1 MSSPSPNLPRGVQA
15 LLFESAERRRRVEDS
30 VVQTLSDAGF
40 RETILPVLDFA
51 SPYDGVTAEGDERLY
66 RFVDRGG
73 ELLALRAD
81 FTPMAAR
88 VVAPRLADLPMPVA
102 LFYRGDVVRDEPS
115 GLGRPREFAQ
125 VGAELYGEASFEA
138 DLRML
143 RALLDAAA
151 EVPAGRLCLTLGWAG
166 LLPAILS
173 AIAPGLVR
181 GKSGAL
187 DLALADAR
195 VRRVGRLDER
205 LRSAGAGAAQAEEV
219 ASALLAGFD
228 PASPLFDLPVLAETA
243 RSLGAATRTAR
254 EAKPGLDVVVD
265 LAGTPT
271 APYYTGLTFAL
282 HASGTGGSLGG
293 GGRYD
298 GLLGRFGPEAPAV
311 GFCIGL
317 EALASAIEVTD
328 SGAGATPRPFRI
340 ATGKG
345 RLLGRTLDLLRAA
358 GVDFP
363 EADGRKLLL
372 PDRSGRFELLLLK
385 DDDVPTYVAFGGADA
400 GVVGSDRI
408 EESGEEV
415 CEPLE
420 LPYGACRLAL
430 IGREGEEF
438 RPNGHPVRVGTKYR
452 RVAERFFDARKI
464 PHEVVPLAG
473 SVELA
478 AALKLTD
485 VVVDLIETGS
495 TMAAHGLV
503 ELETILPSRATF
515 IVGSRAL
522 VERRAEVAGLVS
534 RLSAKVADV
543 ARGAKEAKEAKG
555 GKEAMVV
562 RAAESC

>member
-1 MSSPSPNLPRGVQA
+1 MSNPPTPNLPRGVQA
-15 LLFESAERRRRVEDS
+15 LLFDSAERRRRVEDA
-30 VVQTLSDAGF
+30 VVRALSEAGF

-51 SPYDGVTAEGDERLY
+51 SPYEGVTAEGDERLY

-88 VVAPRLADLPMPVA
+88 VVAPRLAGLPMPVA
-102 LFYRGDVVRDEPS
+102 FFYRGDVVRDEPS
-115 GLGRPREFAQ
+115 GVGRPREFAQ
-125 VGAELYGEASFEA
+125 VGAELYGEPAFAA

-143 RALLDAAA
+143 RALLDAASA
-151 EVPAGRLCLTLGWAG
+151 VPADRLCLTLGWAG
-166 LLPAILS
+166 LLPALL
-173 AIAPGLVR
+173 AAVAPGLVNR
-181 GKSGAL
+181 KKSAL
-187 DLALADAR
+187 DAALADAR
-195 VRRVGRLDER
+195 ARRVGRLSER
-205 LRSAGAGAAQAEEV
+205 LAAAGASSDAAEEV
-219 ASALLAGFD
+219 GRAVLAGFD
-228 PASPLFDLPVLAETA
+228 PASRLFDLPVLAEAA
-243 RSLGAATRTAR
+243 RSLAAAAAAAR
-254 EAKPGLDVVVD
+254 EARPGIEVVVD
-265 LAGTPT
+265 LAGTPL

-282 HASGTGGSLGG
+282 DAKGGGGSVAA

-298 GLLGRFGPEAPAV
+298 GLLGRFGPPAPAV
-311 GFCIGL
+311 GFCVGL
-317 EALASAIEVTD
+317 EALTTAVESAGE
-328 SGAGATPRPFRI
+328 SPAALRPFRI

-345 RLLGRTLDLLRAA
+345 RLLSRTLELLRAA

-363 EADGRKLLL
+363 EGDARRLLL

-420 LPYGACRLAL
+420 LPFGACRLAL
-430 IGREGEEF
+430 IGRAGEEF
-438 RPNGHPVRVGTKYR
+438 RPNGHPVRVGTKYAR
-452 RVAERFFDARKI
+452 LAARFFDARKV

-478 AALKLTD
+478 AALRLTD

-503 ELETILPSRATF
+503 EIETILPSRATF

-522 VERRAEVAGLVS
+522 VDRRGD
-534 RLSAKVADV
+534 VADLV
-543 ARGAKEAKEAKG
+543 ARLAAK
-555 GKEAMVV
+555 
-562 RAAESC
+562 AERPC

>member
-1 MSSPSPNLPRGVQA
+1 VSSPSPNLPRGVQA
-15 LLFESAERRRRVEDS
+15 LLFESAERRRRVEES
-30 VVQTLSDAGF
+30 VVRTLSDAGF

-66 RFVDRGG
+66 RFMDRGG

-88 VVAPRLADLPMPVA
+88 VVAPRLAGLPMPVA

-125 VGAELYGEASFEA
+125 VGAELYGDPSFEA
-138 DLRML
+138 DLRMV
-143 RALLDAAA
+143 RTLLAAAA

-173 AIAPGLVR
+173 AIAPGLVSR
-181 GKSGAL
+181 KKSTL
-187 DLALADAR
+187 EEALADAR
-195 VRRVGRLDER
+195 TRRVGRLAER
-205 LRSAGAGAAQAEEV
+205 LRAGGADGAQAEEV

-228 PASPLFDLPVLAETA
+228 PASPLFDLPVLADAA
-243 RSLGAATRTAR
+243 RSLSTAARAAR
-254 EAKPGLDVVVD
+254 EARPGLETVVD
-265 LAGTPT
+265 LAGTPDT
-271 APYYTGLTFAL
+271 PYYTGLTLTLDAK
-282 HASGTGGSLGG
+282 GCGGPLGG

-298 GLLGRFGPEAPAV
+298 GLLGRFGPDAPAV

-317 EALASAIEVTD
+317 EALASATE
-328 SGAGATPRPFRI
+328 AAEAATEPPRPFRI

-345 RLLGRTLDLLRAA
+345 RLLRKTLDLLRAA

-363 EADGRKLLL
+363 EGDGRKLLL

-400 GVVGSDRI
+400 GVVGNDRI
-408 EESGEEV
+408 EESGEVV

-430 IGREGEEF
+430 IGRAGEEF

-452 RVAERFFDARKI
+452 RVAERFFDSRKI

-515 IVGSRAL
+515 IVGHRAL

-534 RLSAKVADV
+534 RLSTKVSDAAREEKESAAAKAA
-543 ARGAKEAKEAKG
+543 ARAKGAKT
-555 GKEAMVV
+555 
-562 RAAESC
+562 C

>member
-15 LLFESAERRRRVEDS
+15 LLFESAERRRRAEES
-30 VVQTLSDAGF
+30 VVRALSEAGF

-88 VVAPRLADLPMPVA
+88 VVAPRLAGLPMPVA

-115 GLGRPREFAQ
+115 GVGRPREFAQ
-125 VGAELYGEASFEA
+125 VGAELYGDPSFEA

-143 RALLDAAA
+143 RTVLGATG
-151 EVPAGRLCLTLGWAG
+151 EIPAGRLCLTFGWGG
-166 LLPAILS
+166 LLPALL
-173 AIAPGLVR
+173 AAVAPGLVSR
-181 GKSGAL
+181 KRSSL
-187 DLALADAR
+187 DETLADVRA
-195 VRRVGRLDER
+195 RRVGRVAQR
-205 LRSAGAGAAQAEEV
+205 LRAAGAPAAAAEEV
-219 ASALLAGFD
+219 AGALLAGFD
-228 PASPLFDLPVLAETA
+228 PASPLFDLPVLSEAA
-243 RSLGAATRTAR
+243 RSLAAATRAALDVR
-254 EAKPGLDVVVD
+254 PGLEVVVD
-265 LAGTPT
+265 LAGTPE
-271 APYYTGLTFAL
+271 APYYTGLTFSLDAK
-282 HASGTGGSLGG
+282 GGGGAVAG

-298 GLLGRFGPEAPAV
+298 RLLGRFGPDAPAV
-311 GFCIGL
+311 GFCVGL
-317 EALASAIEVTD
+317 EALASAID
-328 SGAGATPRPFRI
+328 SAGAGVPARPFRI

-345 RLLGRTLDLLRAA
+345 RLLRKTLGLLRSA

-363 EADGRKLLL
+363 DGDGRRLLL
-372 PDRSGRFELLLLK
+372 PDVTGRFELLLLK

-408 EESGEEV
+408 EESGEVV

-430 IGREGEEF
+430 IGRAGEEF

-452 RVAERFFDARKI
+452 RLAERFFDERKV

-495 TMAAHGLV
+495 TMQAHDLV
-503 ELETILPSRATF
+503 EIETILPSRATF
-515 IVGSRAL
+515 VVGPRAL

-534 RLSAKVADV
+534 RLSEKVAP
-543 ARGAKEAKEAKG
+543 
-555 GKEAMVV
+555 
-562 RAAESC
+562 C

>member
-30 VVQTLSDAGF
+30 VVRSLADAGF

-125 VGAELYGEASFEA
+125 VGAELYGDASFEA

-151 EVPAGRLCLTLGWAG
+151 VVPAGRLCLTLGWAG

-173 AIAPGLVR
+173 AIAPGLVNR
-181 GKSGAL
+181 KKSTL
-187 DLALADAR
+187 ELARVDAR

-205 LRSAGAGAAQAEEV
+205 LRAAGTDAARAEEV

-228 PASPLFDLPVLAETA
+228 PASPLFDLPVLAEAA
-243 RSLGAATRTAR
+243 RSLAAAAR
-254 EAKPGLDVVVD
+254 AAHEAKPGLDVVVD

-282 HASGTGGSLGG
+282 HATGTGGHLGG

-298 GLLGRFGPEAPAV
+298 GLLGRFGPDAPAV

-328 SGAGATPRPFRI
+328 PGVDAMPRPFRI

-345 RLLGRTLDLLRAA
+345 RLLGKTLDLLRAA
-358 GVDFP
+358 GADFP
-363 EADGRKLLL
+363 ESDGRKLLL

-420 LPYGACRLAL
+420 LPFGTCRLAL
-430 IGREGEEF
+430 IGRAGEEF

-452 RVAERFFDARKI
+452 RVAERFFDSRKI

-503 ELETILPSRATF
+503 ELETILPSQATF

-534 RLSAKVADV
+534 RLSSKVADV
-543 ARGAKEAKEAKG
+543 VREVKEADAAKGVEIAKGAKP
-555 GKEAMVV
+555 
-562 RAAESC
+562 C

>member
-1 MSSPSPNLPRGVQA
+1 MNSPSPNLPRGVQA
-15 LLFESAERRRRVEDS
+15 LLFESAERRRRVEES
-30 VVQTLSDAGF
+30 VVRTLGDAGF

-88 VVAPRLADLPMPVA
+88 VVAPRLVGLPMPVA

-125 VGAELYGEASFEA
+125 VGAELYGESSFEA

-143 RALLDAAA
+143 RALLDAAV

-166 LLPAILS
+166 LLPAILA
-173 AIAPGLVR
+173 AIAPGLVNR
-181 GKSGAL
+181 KKGTL
-187 DLALADAR
+187 ELALVDAR
-195 VRRVGRLDER
+195 ARRVGRLAER
-205 LRSAGAGAAQAEEV
+205 LRTAGAGAAQAEEV

-228 PASPLFDLPVLAETA
+228 PASPLFDLPVLAEAA
-243 RSLGAATRTAR
+243 RSLEAAVHTAR
-254 EAKPGLDVVVD
+254 EVKPGLDVVVD
-265 LAGTPT
+265 LAGTPA

-282 HASGTGGSLGG
+282 HASGTGGHLGG

-298 GLLGRFGPEAPAV
+298 GLLGRFGQDAPAV

-317 EALASAIEVTD
+317 EALASAIEASEPGT
-328 SGAGATPRPFRI
+328 AAPIRPFRI

-345 RLLGRTLDLLRAA
+345 RLLGKTLDLLRAA

-363 EADGRKLLL
+363 EGDGRRLLV

-400 GVVGSDRI
+400 GVVGNDRI

-420 LPYGACRLAL
+420 LPFGTCRLAL
-430 IGREGEEF
+430 IGRAGEEF

-452 RVAERFFDARKI
+452 RVAERFFDSRKI

-478 AALKLTD
+478 AALRLTD

-522 VERRAEVAGLVS
+522 VERRAEVAGRVS
-534 RLSAKVADV
+534 RLSVEVADV
-543 ARGAKEAKEAKG
+543 VREAKEADAAKVVEMAKG
-555 GKEAMVV
+555 AKK
-562 RAAESC
+562 C

>member
-1 MSSPSPNLPRGVQA
+1 MNAPSPNLPRGVQA
-15 LLFESAERRRRVEDS
+15 LLFDSAERRRRLEDS
-30 VVQTLSDAGF
+30 VVRALADAGF
-40 RETILPVLDFA
+40 RETVLPVLDF
-51 SPYDGVTAEGDERLY
+51 STPYDGVTAEGDERLY

-88 VVAPRLADLPMPVA
+88 VVAPRLAGLPKPVA

-115 GLGRPREFAQ
+115 GVGRPREFAQ
-125 VGAELYGEASFEA
+125 VGAELYGDGSFGA

-143 RALLDAAA
+143 ATLLGAAG
-151 EVPAGRLCLTLGWAG
+151 EVPAERLVLTLGWAG
-166 LLPAILS
+166 LLPALL
-173 AIAPGLVR
+173 AAVAPALVAR
-181 GKSGAL
+181 KRSSL
-187 DLALADAR
+187 DAALADAR
-195 VRRVGRLDER
+195 ARRVGKLSAR
-205 LRSAGAGAAQAEEV
+205 LRAAGAREAAAEEV
-219 ASALLAGFD
+219 GSALLAGFD
-228 PASPLFDLPVLAETA
+228 PESRLFDLPVLAEAA
-243 RSLGAATRTAR
+243 RSLAAAARAAR
-254 EAKPGLDVVVD
+254 EARPGLEVVVD
-265 LAGTPT
+265 LAGAPA
-271 APYYTGLTFAL
+271 APYYTGLTFSLDA
-282 HASGTGGSLGG
+282 AGGGGSLAA

-298 GLLGRFGPEAPAV
+298 GLLGRFGPPGPAI
-311 GFCIGL
+311 GFCVGL
-317 EALASAIEVTD
+317 EALASAVE
-328 SGAGATPRPFRI
+328 AAEAATTPPRPFRI
-340 ATGKG
+340 AAGKG
-345 RLLGRTLDLLRAA
+345 RLLSKTLDLLRGA

-363 EADGRKLLL
+363 DGDGRRLLL

-430 IGREGEEF
+430 IGRAGEEF
-438 RPNGHPVRVGTKYR
+438 RPNGHPVRVGTKYGR
-452 RVAERFFDARKI
+452 LAARFFDDRKV

-478 AALKLTD
+478 VALRLTD

-503 ELETILPSRATF
+503 EIETILPSRATF
-515 IVGSRAL
+515 VVGPRAL

-534 RLSAKVADV
+534 RL
-543 ARGAKEAKEAKG
+543 
-555 GKEAMVV
+555 
-562 RAAESC
+562 AAAVEVPC

>member
-1 MSSPSPNLPRGVQA
+1 VSTPSPNLPRGVQA
-15 LLFESAERRRRVEDS
+15 LLFESAERRRRAEDF
-30 VVQTLSDAGF
+30 VVRALSEAGF

-51 SPYDGVTAEGDERLY
+51 APYDGVTAEGDERLY

-88 VVAPRLADLPMPVA
+88 VVAPRLAGLPMPVA

-115 GLGRPREFAQ
+115 GVGRPREFAQ
-125 VGAELYGEASFEA
+125 VGAELYGDPSFAA

-143 RALLDAAA
+143 RTLLEATA
-151 EVPAGRLCLTLGWAG
+151 EVPAARLCLTFGWGG
-166 LLPAILS
+166 LLPALLS
-173 AIAPGLVR
+173 AVAPGLVSR
-181 GKSGAL
+181 KRSAL
-187 DLALADAR
+187 DEALADAR
-195 VRRVGRLDER
+195 ARRVGRLAER
-205 LRSAGAGAAQAEEV
+205 LRTEGAAAATAEEV
-219 ASALLAGFD
+219 SSSLLAGFD
-228 PASPLFDLPVLAETA
+228 PSSSLFDLPVLAEAA
-243 RSLGAATRTAR
+243 RSLGAAMRAALGAR
-254 EAKPGLDVVVD
+254 PGLEVVVD
-265 LAGTPT
+265 LAGTPE
-271 APYYTGLTFAL
+271 APYYTGLTFTLDAR
-282 HASGTGGSLGG
+282 GGGGQVAG

-298 GLLGRFGPEAPAV
+298 GLLGRFGPDAPAV
-311 GFCIGL
+311 GFCVGL
-317 EALASAIEVTD
+317 EALSSAID
-328 SGAGATPRPFRI
+328 SAGAEAAARPFRI

-345 RLLGRTLDLLRAA
+345 RLLGKTLDLLRAA
-358 GVDFP
+358 GADFP
-363 EADGRKLLL
+363 EGDGRRLLV

-408 EESGEEV
+408 EESGEVV
-415 CEPLE
+415 CEPLV

-430 IGREGEEF
+430 IGRSGEEF

-452 RVAERFFDARKI
+452 RVAERYFGERKI

-495 TMAAHGLV
+495 TMAAHDLV
-503 ELETILPSRATF
+503 EIETILPSRATF

-522 VERRAEVAGLVS
+522 VERRAEVAELVS
-534 RLSAKVADV
+534 RLSTKVT
-543 ARGAKEAKEAKG
+543 GP
-555 GKEAMVV
+555 
-562 RAAESC
+562 C

>member
-15 LLFESAERRRRVEDS
+15 LLFDSAERRRRVEDS
-30 VVQTLSDAGF
+30 VVRTLSEDGF

-88 VVAPRLADLPMPVA
+88 VVAPRLAGMPMPVA
-102 LFYRGDVVRDEPS
+102 FFYRGDVVRDEPS
-115 GLGRPREFAQ
+115 GVGRPREFAQ
-125 VGAELYGEASFEA
+125 VGAELYGDGSFEA

-143 RALLDAAA
+143 RTLLDAVAP
-151 EVPAGRLCLTLGWAG
+151 VRNGRLCLTLGWAG
-166 LLPAILS
+166 LLPALL
-173 AIAPGLVR
+173 AAVAPGLVNR
-181 GKSGAL
+181 KKSTL
-187 DLALADAR
+187 DATLADAR
-195 VRRVGRLDER
+195 ARRVGRLAHR
-205 LRSAGAGAAQAEEV
+205 LRKAGAEPGAADEV
-219 ASALLAGFD
+219 AAALLAGFD
-228 PASPLFDLPVLAETA
+228 PESPLFALPVLAGAA
-243 RSLGAATRTAR
+243 RSLVLAARAALEAR
-254 EAKPGLDVVVD
+254 PGLEVVVD

-282 HASGTGGSLGG
+282 DAKGGGGSLAG

-298 GLLGRFGPEAPAV
+298 GLLGRFGPGAPAV
-311 GFCIGL
+311 GFCVGL
-317 EALASAIEVTD
+317 EALAAAVEAAADAPSA
-328 SGAGATPRPFRI
+328 PRPFRI

-345 RLLGRTLDLLRAA
+345 RLLPKTLDLLRAA
-358 GVDFP
+358 GADFP
-363 EADGRKLLL
+363 ESDGRRLLL

-430 IGREGEEF
+430 IGRVGEGF

-452 RVAERFFDARKI
+452 RLAERYFDARKV

-478 AALKLTD
+478 VALKLTD

-495 TMAAHGLV
+495 TMAAHGL
-503 ELETILPSRATF
+503 EEIETILPSRATF
-515 IVGSRAL
+515 IVGNRAL
-522 VERRAEVAGLVS
+522 VERRAEVASLVS
-534 RLSAKVADV
+534 RLSAKV
-543 ARGAKEAKEAKG
+543 EAP
-555 GKEAMVV
+555 
-562 RAAESC
+562 C